1 MSVARTLG
9 QGLLFN
15 IVVPIVVLSGLATV
29 IFFLSFVF
37 SSEFR
42 WFGFALTLFF
52 GAICWGSYRVGWLVC
67 QKRKTGEA
75 HQ

>member
-15 IVVPIVVLSGLATV
+15 IVVPIVVLSGLATA

-42 WFGFALTLFF
+42 WFGFALTLFLGPSAGGVIEF
-52 GAICWGSYRVGWLVC
+52 WLAC
-67 QKRKTGEA
+67 LPKAKNW
-75 HQ
+75 